1 MKRQVFILWFLVF
14 VVWAIYRAKV
24 ILPES
29 IDEFIVKPLI
39 FVVPPVFLVW
49 VWENKKLKELGLV
62 FEVKKFL
69 TDLYIGVVLG
79 IILAVEG
86 LMANYLKYGK
96 FSFEPVD
103 AVVVA
108 GGIGTFLLINMT
120 TAVSEEI
127 LGRGFLYG
135 RLYKAT
141 KKQLWSAMIA
151 SFLFMLL
158 HFPIMFTRLHLT
170 GSALL
175 FYPLSIFLMGVTN
188 SYLYTL
194 RGNLLLPILLHAFWN
209 MTVSLYL

>member
-1 MKRQVFILWFLVF
+1 MI
-14 VVWAIYRAKV
+14 A
-24 ILPES
+24 S
-29 IDEFIVKPLI
+29 IFFSSRISGSYSTSVKPLI
-39 FVVPPVFLVW
+39 FVVPPLFLVW
-49 VWENKKLKELGLV
+49 VWENKKLKELGLS

-86 LMANYLKYGK
+86 LMANYLKYRR

-103 AVVVA
+103 AVIIA
-108 GGIGTFLLINMT
+108 GGIGSFLLINLV

-209 MTVSLYL
+209 MTVALYL

>member
-1 MKRQVFILWFLVF
+1 MI
-14 VVWAIYRAKV
+14 A
-24 ILPES
+24 S
-29 IDEFIVKPLI
+29 IFFSSRISGSYSTSVKPLI
-39 FVVPPVFLVW
+39 FVVPPLFLVW
-49 VWENKKLKELGLV
+49 VWENKKLKELGLS

-79 IILAVEG
+79 IIGHRDGCLI
-86 LMANYLKYGK
+86 LSMLANYLKYRR

-103 AVVVA
+103 AVIIA
-108 GGIGTFLLINMT
+108 GGIGSFLLINLA

-209 MTVSLYL
+209 MTVAVFL